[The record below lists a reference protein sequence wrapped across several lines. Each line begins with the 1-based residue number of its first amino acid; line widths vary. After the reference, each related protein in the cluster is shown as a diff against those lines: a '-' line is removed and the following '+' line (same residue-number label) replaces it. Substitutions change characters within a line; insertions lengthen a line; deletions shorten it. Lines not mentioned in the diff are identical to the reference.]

1 MSPVSSILPVWGLL
15 FFLAVH
21 PLSFF
26 FSLTHSLLC
35 PPSQSTNK
43 VYFPS
48 LSLPLFSLI
57 TLQSVLIQSSLTSS
71 LSVSFSRLS
80 LHHSSHIRQIEKKGR
95 WVSAAN
101 FLPPWRKVSAA
112 QWHFT
117 ILYLITEFDDEQRN
131 RQIVAGNSA
140 MIMSFCLHRNALTE
154 GVLHVE
160 RPLSLTDAFIHY
172 ADGTLHC
179 WNMW

>member
-1 MSPVSSILPVWGLL
+1 MCDGCY
-15 FFLAVH
+15 FLAVH
-21 PLSFF
+21 PLSLL
-26 FSLTHSLLC
+26 FSLTHTLLF
-35 PPSQSTNK
+35 PPSQSTNE

-48 LSLPLFSLI
+48 LSFPLFSL
-57 TLQSVLIQSSLTSS
+57 TMLQSSLIQSSLTPS
-71 LSVSFSRLS
+71 LSVSFSHLS
-80 LHHSSHIRQIEKKGR
+80 LRHSSHIRQTEKKEK

-117 ILYLITEFDDEQRN
+117 ILYLIMEFDDEQWN

-160 RPLSLTDAFIHY
+160 RPLFLTDAFILY

-179 WNMW
+179 